1 MPKPR
6 PVRRPRRPAPRE
18 RAARLDPGTR
28 RALLLTAAVRVF
40 ASRGLLAARHA
51 EIAAEAGVSV
61 SAVFF
66 YFPNRAALVDA
77 VVGEVDALYGGL
89 VADAVVDDVPVPE
102 ALLRLARN
110 FAASVDA
117 HPDHARVWL
126 DWSTA
131 FGDDSWPRYRAFQER
146 VVGRMADAI
155 ARGQRVGTVAP
166 DVEPEGEAMLLMGAA
181 YIVVQMKITRRPAA
195 DVERF
200 LRTLVRSTVGRMTA
214 GEASKP

>member
-77 VVGEVDALYGGL
+77 VVGEVDALYGTL
-89 VADAVVDDVPVPE
+89 VADALVDDVPVPE

-110 FAASVDA
+110 FASSVDA
-117 HPDHARVWL
+117 HRTTP
-126 DWSTA
+126 S
-131 FGDDSWPRYRAFQER
+131 GPRLRSNR
-146 VVGRMADAI
+146 
-155 ARGQRVGTVAP
+155 
-166 DVEPEGEAMLLMGAA
+166 
-181 YIVVQMKITRRPAA
+181 RRPAV
-195 DVERF
+195 DV
-200 LRTLVRSTVGRMTA
+200 
-214 GEASKP
+214 K